1 MQARRERSGGASVVD
16 CGRAKIGGLRGWTAV
31 LALAAAAPVSAQWV
45 NYPTAGV
52 PRTADGEPDLSAPAP
67 RGVDGKPSLA
77 GLWFSAE
84 LQPECSE
91 QDCIPQ
97 MNLPLDQINIGRTL
111 EDGLPYRP
119 WAAALVAER
128 TANGAKDDPHAY
140 CLPPNFPRAFSL
152 PQYVKIVQT
161 PELIVI
167 LHEFNASYR
176 QIFLDGRPLPE
187 VSLPTWSGYSTG
199 HWEGDTLV
207 VESSGFRDDLW
218 LDLSGS
224 PLTSAAHVTER
235 FRRPTFGRLE
245 IEVTVDDPKAYTRPW
260 TVTLKQ
266 DIVLDTDLIEE
277 TCLENEED
285 TRLFQAQ

>member
-1 MQARRERSGGASVVD
+1 MG
-16 CGRAKIGGLRGWTAV
+16 GGLFEIRRRAACVAAV
-31 LALAAAAPVSAQWV
+31 ALTMAMPAAAQWV

-52 PRTADGEPDLSAPAP
+52 PRTAAGEPNLSAPAP
-67 RGVDGKPSLA
+67 RGADGKPSFA
-77 GLWFSAE
+77 GIWFSVD

-97 MNLPLDQINIGRTL
+97 MNLPMDQLNIGRTL
-111 EDGLPYRP
+111 KDGLPYQP

-128 TANGAKDDPHAY
+128 TASGAKDDPHAH

-152 PQYVKIVQT
+152 PQYVKIVST
-161 PELIVI
+161 PELMLI
-167 LHEFNASYR
+167 LHEFNSSFR
-176 QIFLDGRPLPE
+176 QIFLDGRPLPD

-199 HWEGDTLV
+199 HWQGDTLV
-207 VESSGFRDDLW
+207 VESIGFRDDLW

-224 PLTSAAHVTER
+224 PLTSAARVTER

-266 DIVLDTDLIEE
+266 NIVLDTDLIDE

-285 TRLFQAQ
+285 TRLFKKE

>member
-1 MQARRERSGGASVVD
+1 MDGGGSEIR
-16 CGRAKIGGLRGWTAV
+16 GRAAWIAA
-31 LALAAAAPVSAQWV
+31 LALSVAMPAAAQWV

-52 PRTADGEPDLSAPAP
+52 PHTANGEPNLAAPAP
-67 RGVDGKPSLA
+67 RGADGKPSLA
-77 GLWFSAE
+77 GMWFSVD

-91 QDCIPQ
+91 RDCIPQ
-97 MNLPLDQINIGRTL
+97 MNLPMDQLNIGRTL
-111 EDGLPYRP
+111 KTGLPYQP

-128 TANGAKDDPHAY
+128 TASGAKDDPHAS

-152 PQYVKIVQT
+152 PQYIKIVST
-161 PELIVI
+161 PELIVV
-167 LHEFNASYR
+167 LHEFNGSYR

-187 VSLPTWSGYSTG
+187 VSLPAWSGYSTG
-199 HWEGDTLV
+199 HWQGDTLV

-260 TVTLKQ
+260 TVTLQ
-266 DIVLDTDLIEE
+266 QNIVLDTDLIEE
-277 TCLENEED
+277 TCLENEKD
-285 TRLFQAQ
+285 TRLFKKQ